1 MRIESI
7 NPATEELLASFDEI
21 NSQELDRR
29 VTHASEAFRSWR
41 KVPISD
47 RARCMN
53 RMSEYLLAHKE
64 KLARIATVEMGKPIR
79 QSLAEVEKCALG
91 CRFYAENGERFLAS
105 TPIETGSA
113 QSYVEFDPVGIV
125 LAIMPWNFPFW
136 QVFRFAAPALVAG
149 NVALLK
155 HAPNVPQSAIAIEHA
170 FREVGFPE
178 HVFQTLLVGVPAVE
192 RIIADDRVQAIT
204 LTGSELAG
212 SKVAESSGR
221 HLKKTVLELGGS
233 DPFIVLSDADVD
245 AAAACG
251 ALARNQNGGQSCIAA
266 KRFIVLETVADKF
279 MAALTRHVE
288 DLRTGDPEDP
298 ATDVGPLARSDL
310 REKLEDQVERSVR
323 AGARVV
329 TGGTRLSRKGYFYAP
344 TILTDLSR
352 DAPVL
357 KEETFGPVAPIIRV
371 KDLQSAVALANDT
384 HFGLG
389 ASLWTRDMSLAREIA
404 RELET
409 GMVFVNGM
417 VASDPRLP
425 FGGVKRSG
433 YGRELSDFGI
443 REFTNIKTVSLANS
457 VSKA

>member
-1 MRIESI
+1 
-7 NPATEELLASFDEI
+7 
-21 NSQELDRR
+21 
-29 VTHASEAFRSWR
+29 
-41 KVPISD
+41 
-47 RARCMN
+47 
-53 RMSEYLLAHKE
+53 
-64 KLARIATVEMGKPIR
+64 
-79 QSLAEVEKCALG
+79 
-91 CRFYAENGERFLAS
+91 
-105 TPIETGSA
+105 
-113 QSYVEFDPVGIV
+113 
-125 LAIMPWNFPFW
+125 
-136 QVFRFAAPALVAG
+136 
-149 NVALLK
+149 
-155 HAPNVPQSAIAIEHA
+155 
-170 FREVGFPE
+170 
-178 HVFQTLLVGVPAVE
+178 
-192 RIIADDRVQAIT
+192 
-204 LTGSELAG
+204 
-212 SKVAESSGR
+212 
-221 HLKKTVLELGGS
+221 
-233 DPFIVLSDADVD
+233 
-245 AAAACG
+245 
-251 ALARNQNGGQSCIAA
+251 
-266 KRFIVLETVADKF
+266 

-329 TGGTRLSRKGYFYAP
+329 TGGTRLSRKGYFYTP

-443 REFTNIKTVSLANS
+443 REFTNIKTVSLANG

>member
-7 NPATEELLASFDEI
+7 NPATEELLAGFDEI
-21 NSQELDRR
+21 QPEELERRLDR
-29 VTHASEAFRSWR
+29 ASAAFRSWR
-41 KVPISD
+41 KVHISD
-47 RARCMN
+47 RSRCMN

-64 KLARIATVEMGKPIR
+64 KLAGIATAEMGKPIR
-79 QSLAEVEKCALG
+79 QSLAEIEKCALG
-91 CRFYAENGERFLAS
+91 CRFYAENGEKFLAA

-149 NVALLK
+149 NVAVLK

-170 FREVGFPE
+170 FREAGFPE

-233 DPFIVLSDADVD
+233 DPFIVLSDADVE

-251 ALARNQNGGQSCIAA
+251 VLARNQNGGQSCIAA
-266 KRFIVLETVADKF
+266 KRFIVLEKVADKF
-279 MAALTRHVE
+279 IALFTEHVE
-288 DLRTGDPEDP
+288 GLRTGDPADP
-298 ATDVGPLARSDL
+298 ATDVGPLARNDL
-310 REKLEDQVERSVR
+310 REKLEDQVTRSVR
-323 AGARVV
+323 TGARVI
-329 TGGTRLSRKGYFYAP
+329 TGGTRLSRKGFFYAP

-352 DAPVL
+352 EAAVL

-371 KDLQSAVALANDT
+371 KDLQSALELANDT

-389 ASLWTRDMSLAREIA
+389 ASLWTRDMSLARELA
-404 RELET
+404 HELEA

-443 REFTNIKTVSLANS
+443 REFTNIKTVSLATS
-457 VSKA
+457 VTKA